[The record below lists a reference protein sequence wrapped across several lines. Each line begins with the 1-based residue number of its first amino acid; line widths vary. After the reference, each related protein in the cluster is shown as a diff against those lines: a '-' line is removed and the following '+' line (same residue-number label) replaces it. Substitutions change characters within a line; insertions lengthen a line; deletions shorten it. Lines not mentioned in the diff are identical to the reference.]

1 MGIKGKFIIPD
12 IQCKYFNQ
20 YAPVVTLSTPGQQV
34 APAIKPT
41 GAIMLFAPDG
51 TATGLLH
58 AGAVTA
64 FRTALA
70 SSCLVNLRSTVRDIV
85 VFGAGKQAYWHVRL
99 ALMQKGST
107 ASRVTVINRNK
118 STAQEVLK
126 DLDNVPREV
135 KIREGWQAVKLDVL
149 SPDTPDYKGLLQ
161 QRLQEADII
170 FCCTPSTED
179 LFDGSILTS
188 GEGRKKTRL
197 VVAVGSYTP
206 AMRELPEELLLQSA
220 KAPRNDPLDGG
231 AIVVDTL
238 EGVMTEAGE
247 IIHAKI
253 GPSRL
258 VE

>member
-1 MGIKGKFIIPD
+1 
-12 IQCKYFNQ
+12 
-20 YAPVVTLSTPGQQV
+20 
-34 APAIKPT
+34 
-41 GAIMLFAPDG
+41 MLFAPDG

-70 SSCLVNLRSTVRDIV
+70 SSCLVNLRSTVRDII

-99 ALMQKGST
+99 ALIQKGST
-107 ASRVTVINRNK
+107 AARVTVINRNK
-118 STAQEVLK
+118 TTAQEVLR
-126 DLDNVPREV
+126 DLDNVPSEV
-135 KIREGWQAVKLDVL
+135 KAREGWQAAKLDVL

-161 QRLQEADII
+161 QRLREADII